1 MNRHELEAKVIA
13 VADQLLQSKGYISM
27 VDVLI
32 AMGKLTKENHE
43 RWRLRQ
49 VPHLE
54 KVMPGSLNQFEF
66 LLRAVRSHSR
76 DQLRLKPSRTVYM
89 SWGNG
94 RRQPLRFSKY
104 GNPHLE
110 ELYSTHYVSSKL
122 TTYDQKEKGRRPGGS
137 ESPRPSSLSS

>member
-1 MNRHELEAKVIA
+1 
-13 VADQLLQSKGYISM
+13 

-66 LLRAVRSHSR
+66 LLRGSFALSRPTPAQTQPHGLYVLGQRSSSAAPIQQIWQPALGGAVL
-76 DQLRLKPSRTVYM
+76 D
-89 SWGNG
+89 
-94 RRQPLRFSKY
+94 PLRQQQI
-104 GNPHLE
+104 NNL
-110 ELYSTHYVSSKL
+110 
-122 TTYDQKEKGRRPGGS
+122 
-137 ESPRPSSLSS
+137 